1 MYTYVKKLLL
11 LSTILFLFGSW
22 SDNLQLQEKN
32 TPAIIKAS
40 YVYNFAKL
48 VGWPDKKSKGNFTIG
63 ILGDPDLYKQIV
75 EKYSGKKIG
84 NQSIEIIQLLGV
96 EQLPEMH
103 ILFIS
108 RQLSDKTPQITTK
121 LSKEPIMIITE
132 SRNGLQQ
139 GAVLN
144 FVVVDSQQKFEISES
159 NADKHGLTIGSTL
172 KSLAHKLVK

>member
-1 MYTYVKKLLL
+1 M
-11 LSTILFLFGSW
+11 LFTSW
-22 SDNLQLQEKN
+22 SDSVQLQEKN

-84 NQSIEIIQLLGV
+84 NQAIEIVQLLGV
-96 EQLPEMH
+96 DQLPDLH

-108 RQLSDKTPQITTK
+108 RQLSDKASQISDK
-121 LSKEPIMIITE
+121 ISKDNTMIITE
-132 SRNGLQQ
+132 SETGLRNG
-139 GAVLN
+139 ATLN
-144 FVVVDSQQKFEISES
+144 FVVVDNLQKFEISET
-159 NADKHGLTIGSTL
+159 NAEKQGLTIGSTL

>member
-1 MYTYVKKLLL
+1 MKRLLL
-11 LSTILFLFGSW
+11 LFAIPFLFGSW
-22 SDNLQLQEKN
+22 SDKLQLQEKN

-48 VGWPDKKSKGNFTIG
+48 VGWPDNKSKGNFTIG

-84 NQSIEIIQLLGV
+84 NQAIEIVQLLGV

-108 RQLSDKTPQITTK
+108 RKLNDKTAQIAANINKDNT
-121 LSKEPIMIITE
+121 MIITE
-132 SRNGLQQ
+132 SGDGLRNG
-139 GAVLN
+139 ATLN
-144 FVVVDSQQKFEISES
+144 FVVVDSQQKFEISET
-159 NADKHGLTIGSTL
+159 NAEKHGLTIGSTL

>member
-1 MYTYVKKLLL
+1 MHVKRLLI
-11 LSTILFLFGSW
+11 LSSILLFLSSW
-22 SDNLQLQEKN
+22 SDTVQLQEKN

-84 NQSIEIIQLLGV
+84 NQSIEIVQLLGV
-96 EQLPEMH
+96 DQLPEMH

-108 RQLSDKTPQITTK
+108 RQLSPKTTQISDKVDNEHT
-121 LSKEPIMIITE
+121 MIITE
-132 SRNGLQQ
+132 SDNGLSS
-139 GAVLN
+139 GATLN
-144 FVVVDSQQKFEISES
+144 FVVVDNLQKFEISET
-159 NADKHGLTIGSTL
+159 NAEKQGLTIGSTL